1 MVVMSE
7 MITPMGSIVRVA
19 VPVIAE
25 ALDVSAVV
33 TVMVNV
39 PTLLTVRL
47 LSFTVPSPVTGVIV

>member
-7 MITPMGSIVRVA
+7 MDTPMGSIVRVA